1 MSEQVKQTVKDDL
14 AEWVIGKDD
23 RKYVNF
29 AKGTFYSQEFKNKVT
44 QALEGKLP
52 QVDDP
57 DKQESHNAFTYNN
70 KTYSVSQIK
79 GDFGVTNLVYQGA
92 AKFAKKLIPL
102 AGSAPGQQTLS
113 GGGNNNN
120 NWKGKGNNN
129 WKAASLTTP
138 MSGLLEPQLVTMEQA
153 NKLCTETTGLYMPS
167 HKDYP
172 PLYGEDGTQLYYIG
186 KPVKNS

>member
-57 DKQESHNAFTYNN
+57 DKQERN
-70 KTYSVSQIK
+70 Q
-79 GDFGVTNLVYQGA
+79 YQD
-92 AKFAKKLIPL
+92 LQ
-102 AGSAPGQQTLS
+102 S
-113 GGGNNNN
+113 
-120 NWKGKGNNN
+120 
-129 WKAASLTTP
+129 
-138 MSGLLEPQLVTMEQA
+138 
-153 NKLCTETTGLYMPS
+153 Y
-167 HKDYP
+167 HKYVF
-172 PLYGEDGTQLYYIG
+172 Q
-186 KPVKNS
+186 

>member
-1 MSEQVKQTVKDDL
+1 MSEQVKQTVKDDN
-14 AEWVIGKDD
+14 AEWTIGKDG
-23 RKYVNF
+23 RKYVNY

-44 QALEGKLP
+44 KALEGNLE

-70 KTYSVSQIK
+70 QTFSVSQIK

-102 AGSAPGQQTLS
+102 PGGKSGQQKFDN
-113 GGGNNNN
+113 NNNN
-120 NWKGKGNNN
+120 NWKGKGSSNN
-129 WKAASLTTP
+129 WKAASLTAPPT
-138 MSGLLEPQLVTMEQA
+138 SGLLEPQLVTMEQA
-153 NKLCTETTGLYMPS
+153 NTLCNETTGIFMPS

-172 PLYGEDGTQLYYIG
+172 PIYGDDGKPLYYIG